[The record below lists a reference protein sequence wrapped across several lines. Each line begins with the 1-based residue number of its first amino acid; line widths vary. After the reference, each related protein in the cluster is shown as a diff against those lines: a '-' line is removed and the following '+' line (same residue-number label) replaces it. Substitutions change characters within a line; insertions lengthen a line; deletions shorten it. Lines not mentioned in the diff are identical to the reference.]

1 MALPDT
7 MLNPIPGENPSG
19 QNLRYA
25 PVYDKIKEA
34 RREEEELPQGDW
46 AREIKQADF
55 EAVIKLATEVLATKT
70 KDLQLASW
78 LCEALLRE
86 EGLKG
91 FKEGLD
97 LLNGLVTNFWDTVY
111 PEIEDGDV
119 ELRVA
124 PLNWV
129 GTYLG
134 EQVRKVPLTKH
145 GFNFLKYV
153 ESRAVG
159 TEEACSDNQVKMEA
173 RSAAL
178 AEGKLAPE
186 EFDRDMASTS
196 RAFYVELLQDLDAVN
211 ASVQALDEL
220 CNEKAGRDSPSF
232 GNLRGALEDVQS
244 LAASFLKTKPD
255 PAAAAVP
262 APEVTEEPAE
272 ETSAESPA
280 ESTEAAAPRRRAA
293 VSQEP
298 VDVDDAQR
306 RIISAIEYLRKSDPL
321 NPAAYLALRGLRW
334 GELRAGGISPNEAQ
348 LDPPPSET
356 RQQLKRLAMEG
367 QWQELLD
374 AVEAAMALP
383 CGRAWLDLQRYLTRA
398 FQELGSDFD
407 PAAKAL
413 RSSVGALI
421 SDLPE
426 LPQSTFLDDTPVAN
440 PETLAWIKEIGGAA
454 QPSVEESPEPAPTFE
469 QSEDDHSDAQ
479 APDARELASQAAR
492 SGRVQEAIEILSRE
506 IAQERSGRGRFE
518 RKMQLAEICLGSRHE
533 TIAYPILKELA
544 REIEQ
549 RKLDEWES
557 PNLLAGALTLL
568 FRCLSKMGADD
579 EEKQEIYQ
587 RICRL
592 DPVQALACLK

>member
-356 RQQLKRLAMEG
+356 RQQLKRLSMEG

-440 PETLAWIKEIGGAA
+440 PETLAWLKEIGGAA